1 VPTVCIEKQ
10 IPEMK
15 NAKSVT
21 APTPNPQVDTLSF
34 DSQLST
40 LKSDFI
46 ALWQSTSG
54 EFPRFE
60 REYSHEEQR
69 ATEARLEGAIIDEK
83 EIDLNSED
91 AMLQMQRMKSSVR
104 SMVVRSLDPEH
115 RDETDAMLKEFSEAG
130 DEFVRQARMFDP
142 DLSVE
147 DIFQALRNLW
157 IINSMQVG
165 FGLPVRVTPSGLAYS
180 LLYPY
185 SDNFLDDPSITDV
198 EKREFSGK
206 FRHRL
211 SGSGIPS
218 PSGLESRISALVE
231 MIETEFP
238 RSVYPDVYESLLA
251 IHSGQE
257 KSLRLHAF
265 LERWVQSDLLDISV
279 EKGGTSVLADAYL
292 AKGVVSAD
300 EAEFSFGYGVFL
312 QLIDDLQDVEEDLR
326 NGHQTLFTLAASRGS
341 LDAIANRLHRFVG
354 SVLTSCNPSALR
366 RPGTLTELVR
376 RSCRVLVLESVAR
389 CPGLYSE
396 GYSLSVERYSPVRFA
411 QIRRLHEKMKAKQKK
426 VRKALTNK
434 RILTVAA
441 ACV

>member
-1 VPTVCIEKQ
+1 
-10 IPEMK
+10 MK
-15 NAKSVT
+15 NLESLALSV
-21 APTPNPQVDTLSF
+21 PNPQVGTLSF

-40 LKSDFI
+40 LKADSST
-46 ALWQSTSG
+46 LWQTTS
-54 EFPRFE
+54 EAFPRFE
-60 REYSHEEQR
+60 REYSPEEQR
-69 ATEARLEGAIIDEK
+69 ATEARLEEPLIEEEDV
-83 EIDLNSED
+83 DLNSEE
-91 AMLQMQRMKSSVR
+91 AMLLMQRMKSSVR
-104 SMVVRSLDPEH
+104 GMVVRSLDPEH
-115 RDETDAMLKEFSEAG
+115 GDEADAMLKEFSEAG
-130 DEFVRQARMFDP
+130 DEFVRQARAFDP
-142 DLSVE
+142 DLCME

-165 FGLPVRVTPSGLAYS
+165 FGLPVRLTPSGLAYS

-185 SDNFLDDPSITDV
+185 SDNFLDDPSISHT
-198 EKREFSGK
+198 EKREFSRR

-211 SGSGIPS
+211 SGSGDPS
-218 PSGLESRISALVE
+218 PSRRESRISALVG

-257 KSLRLHAF
+257 KSLRQHAF
-265 LERWVQSDLLDISV
+265 LERPVQSDLLDISI

-292 AKGVVSAD
+292 AKGVLSVD

-312 QLIDDLQDVEEDLR
+312 QLIDDLQDVEEDVR

-341 LDAIANRLHRFVG
+341 LDMMANRLHRFIDA
-354 SVLTSCNPSALR
+354 VLTSCNPSALC
-366 RPGTLTELVR
+366 RPGALKELVR
-376 RSCRVLVLESVAR
+376 HSCRVLVLESVAQS
-389 CPGLYSE
+389 PGLYSE
-396 GYSLSVERYSPVRFA
+396 SYSISVERYSPVRFA
-411 QIRRLHEKMKAKQKK
+411 QIRRLHERMKAKQKR